1 MGNVREWLLDWGSLI
16 ALCAFAGF
24 LSCVNHLPAQQMTAR
39 QFAVNMI
46 GSVFLGITAVLWLDG
61 ASWTDKQKLSA
72 ALVVGYVATPVL
84 HGLYRLASGFRD
96 NPEKWINRK

>member
-1 MGNVREWLLDWGSLI
+1 MKYVREWVTEWGLLI

-39 QFAVNMI
+39 QFALNMV

-61 ASWTDKQKLSA
+61 ADLTDKQKLSA

-84 HGLYRLASGFRD
+84 HGLYRMATGFRD
-96 NPEKWINRK
+96 NPEKWVNKK